1 MVIDCYNSVYD
12 RWKALLNGH
21 HDRQYNN
28 DFLLFCNFF

>member
-1 MVIDCYNSVYD
+1 MVIDCHNSVYD

-28 DFLLFCNFF
+28 NLLFCNFF